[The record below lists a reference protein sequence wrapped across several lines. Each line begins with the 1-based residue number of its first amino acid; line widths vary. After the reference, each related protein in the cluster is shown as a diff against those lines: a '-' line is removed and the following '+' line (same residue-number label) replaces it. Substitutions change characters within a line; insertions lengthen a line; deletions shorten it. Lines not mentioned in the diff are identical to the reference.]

1 METSGEAPPKP
12 DHFAEVSSQP
22 KFPIDFQMDGSDDKH
37 DEAMLKLNED
47 GFRELQKIN
56 SI

>member
-12 DHFAEVSSQP
+12 DHFAEASSQP